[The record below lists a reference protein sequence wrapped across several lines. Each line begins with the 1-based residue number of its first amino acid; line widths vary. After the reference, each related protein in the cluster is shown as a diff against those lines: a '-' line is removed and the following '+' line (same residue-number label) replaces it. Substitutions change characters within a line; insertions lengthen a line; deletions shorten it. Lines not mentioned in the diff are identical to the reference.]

1 MKRSLLFSVGGL
13 LCLAL
18 LILSPGVQAAEKT
31 GFIDMRE
38 VMLNSDA
45 GKKATEE
52 FKKIYERD
60 KASIQ
65 EKETE
70 LRKLKDDLE
79 KQRSILKE
87 EAYRE
92 KESAYQKKFRDYQL
106 LVKDSNEDLQA
117 RDQELSRTLIPEI
130 LKVVNAI
137 GEKEN
142 YSLVLDIGTVPVAY
156 FNKESDLTKRVIEE
170 FNKTY
175 KPKAP

>member
-1 MKRSLLFSVGGL
+1 MKRSLLFSVGGM

-18 LILSPGVQAAEKT
+18 LICVPGVQAAEKT

-38 VMLNSDA
+38 VMLNSEA
-45 GKKATEE
+45 GKKATDE

-60 KASIQ
+60 KVSIQ
-65 EKETE
+65 EKETD

-130 LKVVNAI
+130 LKVVGAI

-142 YSLVLDIGTVPVAY
+142 YTLVLDIGTVPVAY

-175 KPKAP
+175 KPKTP

>member
-1 MKRSLLFSVGGL
+1 MKRSLLFSVGGM

-18 LILSPGVQAAEKT
+18 LICVPGVQAAEKT

-38 VMLNSDA
+38 VMLNSEA

-60 KASIQ
+60 KVSIQ
-65 EKETE
+65 EKETD

-130 LKVVNAI
+130 LKVVGAI

-142 YSLVLDIGTVPVAY
+142 YTLVLDIGTVPVAY
-156 FNKESDLTKRVIEE
+156 FNKESDLTKRVIEA

-175 KPKAP
+175 KPKTP